1 MVSLHR
7 TFLTLPQA
15 EEPLSFF
22 LDLTAHT
29 FAALSHWHCLLW
41 FLLAGLWVFQSKGS
55 ISYCSWSLSVELKVT
70 KYLQKGC
77 ARWAQFSSVPETT
90 STCPAARLRLLL
102 FQWKWLGKWKPDQ
115 RDSWLQI
122 QWLPC
127 RVGVVVFCVTANLWE
142 CFCNFLFHFFKHKPS
157 YQWGAWGPGSLAF
170 CLIIPATLGFGETN
184 LLIIC
189 WAHELLEALSRDL
202 RGFSLSSI
210 CLRDTEC
217 FQIL

>member
-41 FLLAGLWVFQSKGS
+41 LLLAGLWVFQSKGS

-77 ARWAQFSSVPETT
+77 VRWAQFSSVPETT
-90 STCPAARLRLLL
+90 STCPAARPRLLL
-102 FQWKWLGKWKPDQ
+102 FQWKWFGKWKPDQ
-115 RDSWLQI
+115 RDSSLQS

-127 RVGVVVFCVTANLWE
+127 REGVVVFCVTANFWE
-142 CFCNFLFHFFKHKPS
+142 CFVTSCFT
-157 YQWGAWGPGSLAF
+157 SLS
-170 CLIIPATLGFGETN
+170 IN
-184 LLIIC
+184 LPTSEM
-189 WAHELLEALSRDL
+189 HGGLEAWRSV
-202 RGFSLSSI
+202 SS
-210 CLRDTEC
+210 CL
-217 FQIL
+217 LP